1 MASGRHSDDG
11 GGGGGL
17 ELGLSALRSVVL
29 SRVTYNLYNRS
40 NIKLC
45 IFLNEIDGLLLL
57 HLGGLC
63 LTLAC
68 GWLEQIASGLRQRVR
83 CSR

>member
-45 IFLNEIDGLLLL
+45 IFLNEIDGLLA
-57 HLGGLC
+57 C
-63 LTLAC
+63 CCILAGC
-68 GWLEQIASGLRQRVR
+68 VCA
-83 CSR
+83 